1 MSAPTVLT
9 PTTTATPGGAVPLVS
24 ASHIVKTFGHGAHSH
39 RAVDDVSFTLAEGE
53 SLGIIGESGSGKTT
67 LARIALGLEKAD
79 GGEVLIEGEPHRSSG
94 LRAYRLQA
102 ARQMQIVFQDPTTS
116 LDPRESLVDALR
128 RILTLHF
135 RLGRDELRKRVEEIV
150 DQVGLTERQAEA
162 QPRDLSGGQRQ
173 RVAIARAISV
183 KPKVLVLDEAVSALD
198 VSVQAQILNLLNDLR
213 AETGVGYLFISH
225 DLSVVRYVTD
235 RSIVM
240 RNGRLVEEGDT
251 EMLLRDPQHPYTKL
265 LIASVPRA
273 GWNAAEVRSIRAD
286 LEESERVADI
296 ESSE

>member
-1 MSAPTVLT
+1 M
-9 PTTTATPGGAVPLVS
+9 
-24 ASHIVKTFGHGAHSH
+24 
-39 RAVDDVSFTLAEGE
+39 DDVSFTLAEGE

-173 RVAIARAISV
+173 RVAIARAISI

-286 LEESERVADI
+286 LEERERVADI